1 MLFYAIKM
9 FRKVQAR
16 KCAATIFLWK
26 QEADLDSRFDDIWSG
41 MMNDYPDFV
50 TLAAKTAS
58 RKDYRKW
65 HDQHRTWTFHTVIA
79 KNTRDGVFPALAPAP
94 APACKRL
101 NVSKTLDRVNSIAFI
116 VGPFGDMKGA
126 VQCAGQP
133 IV

>member
-1 MLFYAIKM
+1 MPS
-9 FRKVQAR
+9 
-16 KCAATIFLWK
+16 
-26 QEADLDSRFDDIWSG
+26 EFDDLWSG
-41 MMNDYPDFV
+41 FMNDYPDFV

-79 KNTRDGVFPALAPAP
+79 KNRRDGVFLAPGPVP

-101 NVSKTLDRVNSIAFI
+101 NVSKNLHRVNSIAFI

>member
-1 MLFYAIKM
+1 M
-9 FRKVQAR
+9 
-16 KCAATIFLWK
+16 
-26 QEADLDSRFDDIWSG
+26 DSKFDEIWSG
-41 MMNDYPDFV
+41 FMNDYPDFV

-65 HDQHRTWTFHTVIA
+65 LDQHRTWTFHTVIA
-79 KNTRDGVFPALAPAP
+79 KHTRAPAP

-101 NVSKTLDRVNSIAFI
+101 KTLDRVNSIAFI

>member
-1 MLFYAIKM
+1 M
-9 FRKVQAR
+9 
-16 KCAATIFLWK
+16 
-26 QEADLDSRFDDIWSG
+26 DSGFDDTWSG
-41 MMNDYPDFV
+41 LMNDYPNFV

-79 KNTRDGVFPALAPAP
+79 KHTRAP

-101 NVSKTLDRVNSIAFI
+101 KTLDRVNSIAFI

>member
-1 MLFYAIKM
+1 MNSK
-9 FRKVQAR
+9 
-16 KCAATIFLWK
+16 
-26 QEADLDSRFDDIWSG
+26 FDDAWSG
-41 MMNDYPDFV
+41 LINNYPDFV

-65 HDQHRTWTFHTVIA
+65 HDQHRTWSFHTVETPPGWTRIYES
-79 KNTRDGVFPALAPAP
+79 KN
-94 APACKRL
+94 
-101 NVSKTLDRVNSIAFI
+101 LDRVNAIKAMNAIAFI